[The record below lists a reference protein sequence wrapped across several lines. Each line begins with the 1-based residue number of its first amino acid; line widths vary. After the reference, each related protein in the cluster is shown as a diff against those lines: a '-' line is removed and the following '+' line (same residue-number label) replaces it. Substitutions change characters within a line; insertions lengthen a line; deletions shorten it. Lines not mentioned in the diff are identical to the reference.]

1 MKQNRYQLYKKYCHV
16 NKTYTTGSLE
26 VMKGFHAKLT
36 MIVKDG
42 LSVDLTILADT
53 HVMGVLDVVVVME
66 SRAIAKREKEAV
78 TLTMNVRAPLY
89 VALATVH
96 G

>member
-1 MKQNRYQLYKKYCHV
+1 M
-16 NKTYTTGSLE
+16 E
-26 VMKGFHAKLT
+26 
-36 MIVKDG
+36 
-42 LSVDLTILADT
+42 
-53 HVMGVLDVVVVME
+53 VLDVVVVME

-78 TLTMNVRAPLY
+78 IKTVNVRVPLY

>member
-1 MKQNRYQLYKKYCHV
+1 
-16 NKTYTTGSLE
+16 
-26 VMKGFHAKLT
+26 MKGNLAKLT
-36 MIVKDG
+36 MIVKGG
-42 LSVDLTILADT
+42 LSVDLTTLAGT

-66 SRAIAKREKEAV
+66 LKAIARREKEAV
-78 TLTMNVRAPLY
+78 TKTVNVRAPLY

>member
-1 MKQNRYQLYKKYCHV
+1 M
-16 NKTYTTGSLE
+16 
-26 VMKGFHAKLT
+26 
-36 MIVKDG
+36 
-42 LSVDLTILADT
+42 TILADT

-66 SRAIAKREKEAV
+66 LKAIAKREKEAV